1 MSENIKNEREGAKEV
16 FDTSKKSFLLGLRF
30 EPQLMSKVVVI
41 GILITALGLLQL
53 TSFSKVID
61 EIVLIQRQGGILTHN
76 FFVQMG
82 ILTLS
87 FILPAIMQ
95 NFMSRYI
102 QSLRLRY
109 ITHAS
114 MLRIDI
120 FSNLDVGTI
129 ESSEFQTKLER
140 AQQWGV
146 GSLVNL
152 TVLVVDSFRNVA
164 GFLISA
170 IILYLINPW
179 LVLLAIVGGL
189 PLYFLQKK
197 YTYQIYKLYH
207 DRTDEMR
214 ISNDRNSFFMNAKKM
229 VEVILFQFGQ
239 KFKKEVEEMNNKF
252 DSKVLGVYKK
262 RLVATMLSD
271 VLGVFCLVVAV
282 LLVTFQFLG
291 GFILVGTLLLAF
303 TAYRNFTFAVSAFY
317 RNLTEIEDQ
326 ARYSKRWLELFEL
339 KPKMVSNKNALK
351 PLWEKPP
358 VITFKNVSFSYPETK
373 ITVLKNVSFE
383 IISGEKLAI
392 VGLNGAGKTTLIKLL
407 SRVYDPSKGKIL
419 VDGVDLKKIDLTHWR
434 EQFGVLFQDFS
445 NFQMTAKEAIAIARP
460 NNPVNMEKVIWSAKM
475 AGADEFIEKFPKKYD
490 QLLWKGFQDGVEL
503 SKGQFQ
509 RMAVARIFYR
519 DALISVLDEP
529 TSAIDAV
536 TEEKIFE
543 MLETKMDGRT
553 VVLISHRFSTV
564 KNADKIAVIEHGE
577 LKEIGSHK
585 NLMESN
591 GRYAELYN
599 MQAKRYLTEEN

>member
-1 MSENIKNEREGAKEV
+1 MSISTEDKRDGVKEI
-16 FDTSKKSFLLGLRF
+16 FKTSKKVFLLAFKF
-30 EPQLMSKVVVI
+30 EYRLMSKIMVA
-41 GILITALGLLQL
+41 GILITILGLVQL
-53 TSFSKVID
+53 ASFSKIVD
-61 EIVLIQRQGGILTHN
+61 EIVFIQRNGGVLTKA
-76 FFVQMG
+76 FFIQMG
-82 ILTLS
+82 ILALS
-87 FILPAIMQ
+87 FLIPNILRNLMGR
-95 NFMSRYI
+95 FT
-102 QSLRLRY
+102 QSLRLKY
-109 ITHAS
+109 STHS
-114 MLRIDI
+114 SLLRLNVFSKLDI
-120 FSNLDVGTI
+120 GTI
-129 ESSEFQTKLER
+129 ESAEFQTKLER
-140 AQQWGV
+140 AQQWGL
-146 GSLVNL
+146 GALSNL
-152 TVLVVDSFRNVA
+152 NILVVDIFRNII
-164 GFLISA
+164 GLIISA
-170 IILYLINPW
+170 IILYVINPW
-179 LVLLAIVGGL
+179 LVLLAVVSGL
-189 PLYFLQKK
+189 PAYFLQKK
-197 YTYQIYKLYH
+197 YTYWIYKLYH
-207 DRTDEMR
+207 DRTDEIR

-229 VEVILFQFGQ
+229 IEVVLFQLGSRFQ
-239 KFKKEVEEMNNKF
+239 DEIKKMNNIF
-252 DSKVLGVYKK
+252 DEKVISVLK
-262 RLVATMLSD
+262 RRSNATIISDFLSVVCIIIAVMLTTS
-271 VLGVFCLVVAV
+271 
-282 LLVTFQFLG
+282 QFLEG
-291 GFILVGTLLLAF
+291 SILVGSLLLAF
-303 TAYRNFTFAVSAFY
+303 TTYRNFTSVVEAFY
-317 RNLTEIEDQ
+317 SNLTQTEDQ
-326 ARYSKRWLELFEL
+326 ARYSKRWLELFEF
-339 KPKMVSNKNALK
+339 KPKMVSKENALK